1 MKSFYSNGKI
11 LITSEYLVL
20 AGAKAF
26 AIPCKKGQYLKFKN
40 LENQTLSWKSYD
52 HNSNLWFEAVFELP
66 SINIIKS
73 SEIFIAKKLKAI
85 LNLAKKENPNFLLEG
100 GEVKTFLEFNKNWGL
115 GSSSTLISNIATWA
129 KVNPY
134 QLGKKSFG
142 GSGYDIACSHARG
155 PIIYT
160 KKGLNPKIENINFYP
175 LFIDQLFFIYLNKK
189 IDTQKAIKNF
199 NYNSISFS
207 TIRKIN
213 TITDE
218 IIASDTLDKF
228 QYNLNQHE
236 IILSKVLQKRTVKE
250 KFFPDFQGSIK
261 SLGAWGGD
269 FILATGNKF
278 TKKYFLD
285 KGFKTIIPLNE
296 MCRLKHEFY

>member
-40 LENQTLSWKSYD
+40 LENKTLSWKSYD
-52 HNSNLWFEAVFELP
+52 HNDTLWFEAIFELP
-66 SINIIKS
+66 NLDIIKT
-73 SEIFIAKKLKAI
+73 SEILVAKRLKAL
-85 LNLAKKENPNFLLEG
+85 LNLANKENPNFLLEG

-142 GSGYDIACSHARG
+142 GSGYDIACSHANG

-160 KKGLNPKIENINFYP
+160 KKDLNPLIENVNFSP
-175 LFIDQLFFIYLNKK
+175 LFVDQLFFIYLNKK

-199 NYNSISFS
+199 NHNSISNS
-207 TIRKIN
+207 TIKKIN
-213 TITDE
+213 TITDK

-228 QYNLNQHE
+228 EYNLNQHE
-236 IILSKVLQKRTVKE
+236 IILSQDSSKKDRERKV
-250 KFFPDFQGSIK
+250 FFRFQRQYKK
-261 SLGAWGGD
+261 SWGLG
-269 FILATGNKF
+269 
-278 TKKYFLD
+278 
-285 KGFKTIIPLNE
+285 
-296 MCRLKHEFY
+296 RRFYPCNW

>member
-40 LENQTLSWKSYD
+40 LENKTLSWKSYD
-52 HNSNLWFEAVFELP
+52 HNDTLWFEAIFELP
-66 SINIIKS
+66 NLDIIKT
-73 SEIFIAKKLKAI
+73 SEILVAKRLKAL
-85 LNLAKKENPNFLLEG
+85 LNLANKENPNFLLEG
-100 GEVKTFLEFNKNWGL
+100 GEVQTFLEFNKNWGL

-142 GSGYDIACSHARG
+142 GSGYDIACSHANG

-160 KKGLNPKIENINFYP
+160 KKDLNPLIENVNFSP
-175 LFIDQLFFIYLNKK
+175 LFVDQLFFIYLNKK
-189 IDTQKAIKNF
+189 IDTQKAIRNF
-199 NYNSISFS
+199 NHNSISNS
-207 TIRKIN
+207 TIKKIN
-213 TITDE
+213 TITDK

-228 QYNLNQHE
+228 EYNLNQHE
-236 IILSKVLQKRTVKE
+236 IILSRILQKKTVKE
-250 KFFPDFQGSIK
+250 KFFSDFKGCIK

-269 FILATGNKF
+269 FILATGDKS

-285 KGFKTIIPLNE
+285 KGFKTIIPFNQI
-296 MCRLKHEFY
+296 CRLEHKP

>member
-40 LENQTLSWKSYD
+40 LENKTLSWKSYD
-52 HNSNLWFEAVFELP
+52 HDDTLWFEAIFELP
-66 SINIIKS
+66 NLDIIKT
-73 SEIFIAKKLKAI
+73 SEILVAKRLKAL
-85 LNLAKKENPNFLLEG
+85 LNLANKENPNFLLEG

-115 GSSSTLISNIATWA
+115 GSSSTLISNIASWA

-142 GSGYDIACSHARG
+142 GSGYDIACSNANG

-160 KKGLNPKIENINFYP
+160 KKGLNPRIENVNFSP
-175 LFIDQLFFIYLNKK
+175 LFVDQLFFIYLNKK
-189 IDTQKAIKNF
+189 IDTKKAIRNF
-199 NYNSISFS
+199 NHNSISNS
-207 TIRKIN
+207 IIRKIN
-213 TITDE
+213 TITDK

-228 QYNLNQHE
+228 EYNLNQHE
-236 IILSKVLQKRTVKE
+236 IILSRILQKMTVKE
-250 KFFPDFQGSIK
+250 KFFSDFKGCVK

-269 FILATGNKF
+269 FILATGDKS

-285 KGFKTIIPLNE
+285 KGFKTIIPFNQI
-296 MCRLKHEFY
+296 CRLEHKP

>member
-40 LENQTLSWKSYD
+40 LENQTISWKSYD

-134 QLGKKSFG
+134 QLGKNSFG

-199 NYNSISFS
+199 NHNSISFS

-236 IILSKVLQKRTVKE
+236 IILSKVLQKKTVKE

-278 TKKYFLD
+278 AKKYFLD

-296 MCRLKHEFY
+296 MCLLKHKFY

>member
-40 LENQTLSWKSYD
+40 LENQTISWKSYD

-160 KKGLNPKIENINFYP
+160 KKRTKS
-175 LFIDQLFFIYLNKK
+175 
-189 IDTQKAIKNF
+189 KN
-199 NYNSISFS
+199 
-207 TIRKIN
+207 
-213 TITDE
+213 
-218 IIASDTLDKF
+218 
-228 QYNLNQHE
+228 
-236 IILSKVLQKRTVKE
+236 
-250 KFFPDFQGSIK
+250 
-261 SLGAWGGD
+261 
-269 FILATGNKF
+269 
-278 TKKYFLD
+278 
-285 KGFKTIIPLNE
+285 
-296 MCRLKHEFY
+296 

>member
-40 LENQTLSWKSYD
+40 LENKTLSWKSYD
-52 HNSNLWFEAVFELP
+52 HDDTLWFEAIFELP
-66 SINIIKS
+66 NLDIIKT
-73 SEIFIAKKLKAI
+73 SEILVAKRLKAL
-85 LNLAKKENPNFLLEG
+85 LNLANKENPNFLLEG

-115 GSSSTLISNIATWA
+115 GSSSTLISNIASWA

-142 GSGYDIACSHARG
+142 GSGYDIACSNANG

-160 KKGLNPKIENINFYP
+160 KKALNPRIENVNFSP
-175 LFIDQLFFIYLNKK
+175 LFVDQLFFIYLNKK
-189 IDTQKAIKNF
+189 IDTKKAIRNF
-199 NYNSISFS
+199 NHNSISNS
-207 TIRKIN
+207 IIRKIN
-213 TITDE
+213 TITDK

-228 QYNLNQHE
+228 EYNLNQHE
-236 IILSKVLQKRTVKE
+236 IILSRILQKMTVKE
-250 KFFPDFQGSIK
+250 KFFSDFKGCVK

-269 FILATGNKF
+269 FILATGDKS

-285 KGFKTIIPLNE
+285 KGFKTIIPFNQI
-296 MCRLKHEFY
+296 CRLEHKP